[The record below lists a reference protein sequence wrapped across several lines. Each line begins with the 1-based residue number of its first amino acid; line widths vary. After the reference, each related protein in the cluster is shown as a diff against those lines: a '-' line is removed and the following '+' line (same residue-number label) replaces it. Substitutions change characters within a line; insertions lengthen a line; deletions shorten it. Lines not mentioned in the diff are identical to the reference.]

1 LTVRCLILVLC
12 AAITGCTQL
21 FFFPMKQEVR
31 TPADIGL
38 AYEDVCFPGEDKQK
52 LHGWYLPAV
61 GHARATVLFL
71 HGNAENISTHIGSV
85 YWLPARGFNVF
96 LFDYQGYGQSE
107 GTPSIAGALGDVEA
121 ALGFLVQHSER
132 YGEPVIVFGQS
143 LGGALA
149 IEAVVNSAY
158 RRHIKGLIVDSAF
171 ADYRLIAREKLAG
184 FWLTWPFQWPLSLT
198 INDDYSPLSGVSEV
212 APIPLLIMHGEQD
225 QVVPV
230 HHARL
235 LYEQAQEPKSIW
247 IFPDGSHG
255 AAIGN
260 PDARNRLVSYMN
272 YLVVAEESPCPNP
285 DCRANPGLRIGGNDN
300 PAQVPGRSHACH
312 GAEDG
317 PEAIR
322 RCNAP
327 AAR

>member
-12 AAITGCTQL
+12 LAITGCTQL

-38 AYEDVCFPGEDKQK
+38 TYEDVYFSGEDKQK

-85 YWLPARGFNVF
+85 YWLPKRGFNVF

-107 GTPSIAGALGDVEA
+107 GSPSIAGALGDVEA
-121 ALGFLVQHSER
+121 ALCFLVQHGDH

-149 IEAVVNSAY
+149 IEAVVQSAC
-158 RRHIKGLIVDSAF
+158 RTHIKGLIVDSAF

-184 FWLTWPFQWPLSLT
+184 FWLTWPLQWPLSLT
-198 INDDYSPLSGVSEV
+198 INDDYSPLTRVGEV
-212 APIPLLIMHGEQD
+212 APIPLLIMHGETD
-225 QVVPV
+225 QLVPV

-235 LYEQAQEPKSIW
+235 LYEQAREPKSLW
-247 IFPDGSHG
+247 IFPNASHG
-255 AAIGN
+255 GAVSY
-260 PDARNRLVSYMN
+260 PDVRNRLLSYMDH
-272 YLVVAEESPCPNP
+272 LIAAAEPPCANP
-285 DCRANPGLRIGGNDN
+285 DCQVIPGVRIGGNDN
-300 PAQVPGRSHACH
+300 
-312 GAEDG
+312 
-317 PEAIR
+317 
-322 RCNAP
+322 
-327 AAR
+327 

>member
-1 LTVRCLILVLC
+1 MTVRCLILVLC
-12 AAITGCTQL
+12 AAIAGCTQL
-21 FFFPMKQEVR
+21 FFFPMKQQVR

-38 AYEDVCFPGEDKQK
+38 AYEDVYFTGGNNQK

-85 YWLPARGFNVF
+85 YWLPERGFNVL

-107 GTPSIAGALGDVEA
+107 GVPSIAGALSDVEA
-121 ALGFLVQHSER
+121 ALGFMVQQRER

-149 IEAVVNSAY
+149 IGAVAHSAY
-158 RRHIKGLIVDSAF
+158 RTHIKGLIVDCAF

-184 FWLTWPFQWPLSLT
+184 FWLTWPLQWPLSLT
-198 INDDYSPLSGVSEV
+198 IDDEYSPLSDVREV

-235 LYEQAQEPKSIW
+235 LYEQAREPKSIW

-255 AAIGN
+255 GTTGY
-260 PDARNRLVSYMN
+260 PDARNRLVDYMN
-272 YLVVAEESPCPNP
+272 HLVVAE
-285 DCRANPGLRIGGNDN
+285 
-300 PAQVPGRSHACH
+300 GR
-312 GAEDG
+312 
-317 PEAIR
+317 
-322 RCNAP
+322 
-327 AAR
+327 

>member
-1 LTVRCLILVLC
+1 MTLRCLILVLC
-12 AAITGCTQL
+12 AGITGCTQL

-38 AYEDVCFPGEDKQK
+38 SYEDVYFPGGEDQK

-85 YWLPARGFNVF
+85 YWLPERGFNVF
-96 LFDYQGYGQSE
+96 IFDYQGYGQSD
-107 GTPSIAGALGDVEA
+107 GVPSIAGALGDVEA
-121 ALGFLVQHSER
+121 ALGFLVRHSEH

-149 IEAVVNSAY
+149 IHAVVHSAY
-158 RRHIKGLIVDSAF
+158 RRHIKGLIADSAF

-184 FWLTWPFQWPLSLT
+184 FWLTWPLQWPLSLT
-198 INDDYSPLSGVSEV
+198 INDDYSPLYEVRDV
-212 APIPLLIMHGEQD
+212 APIPLLIIHGEED

-235 LYEQAQEPKSIW
+235 LYERAQEPKSIW
-247 IFPDGSHG
+247 IFPDGLHG
-255 AAIGN
+255 GSVRY
-260 PDARNRLVSYMN
+260 PDVRNRLVGYMN
-272 YLVVAEESPCPNP
+272 HLLVAARPSCPNP
-285 DCRANPGLRIGGNDN
+285 GCRAIPGVHIGGHDNN
-300 PAQVPGRSHACH
+300 PAVAGRSPTCH
-312 GAEDG
+312 RVEDG

>member
-1 LTVRCLILVLC
+1 LTPRCLILVLC

-21 FFFPMKQEVR
+21 FFFPMKQQVR
-31 TPADIGL
+31 TPADVGL
-38 AYEDVCFPGEDKQK
+38 AYEDVYFPGGNNQK

-85 YWLPARGFNVF
+85 YWLPERGFNVF
-96 LFDYQGYGQSE
+96 IFDYQGYGQSE
-107 GTPSIAGALGDVEA
+107 GVPSIAGALGDVEA
-121 ALGFLVQHSER
+121 ALGFLVQQREH

-149 IEAVVNSAY
+149 IGAVAHSAY
-158 RRHIKGLIVDSAF
+158 RTHIKGLIVDCAF

-198 INDDYSPLSGVSEV
+198 IDNDYSPLSSVRAV

-225 QVVPV
+225 QVIPV

-235 LYEQAQEPKSIW
+235 LYEQAREPKAIW

-255 AAIGN
+255 GTTGY
-260 PDARNRLVSYMN
+260 PDARNRLVGYMN
-272 YLVVAEESPCPNP
+272 HLLVAE
-285 DCRANPGLRIGGNDN
+285 
-300 PAQVPGRSHACH
+300 
-312 GAEDG
+312 
-317 PEAIR
+317 
-322 RCNAP
+322 
-327 AAR
+327 

>member
-1 LTVRCLILVLC
+1 MRCLILVLC
-12 AAITGCTQL
+12 AAVAGCTQL
-21 FFFPMKQEVR
+21 FFLPMKQEVR

-38 AYEDVCFPGEDKQK
+38 AYDDVYFPGEDKQK

-85 YWLPARGFNVF
+85 YWLPERGFNVF

-107 GTPSIAGALGDVEA
+107 GAPSIAGALGDVEA
-121 ALGFLVQHSER
+121 ALGFLVKHSEH

-149 IEAVVNSAY
+149 IDAVVHSAY
-158 RRHIKGLIVDSAF
+158 RTHIKGLIVDSTF

-198 INDDYSPLSGVSEV
+198 INDDYTPLSGVRDV
-212 APIPLLIMHGEQD
+212 APIPLLIMHGEED

-235 LYEQAQEPKSIW
+235 LYQQAQEPKSIW
-247 IFPDGSHG
+247 IFPGGSHG
-255 AAIGN
+255 GAISY
-260 PDARNRLVSYMN
+260 PDARNRLVGYMN
-272 YLVVAEESPCPNP
+272 HLVGAEEPPCTNP
-285 DCRANPGLRIGGNDN
+285 DCKAIPAAHIGGNDN
-300 PAQVPGRSHACH
+300 
-312 GAEDG
+312 
-317 PEAIR
+317 
-322 RCNAP
+322 
-327 AAR
+327 